1 MPYKICP
8 RGIQYNICFRIVF
21 EKILARSEKTI
32 VFQVQIFF
40 TLKNTQYHK
49 DTIHARSTFQIMNAL
64 CSISE
69 PQTVCVFN

>member
-21 EKILARSEKTI
+21 EKILAQSEKTI

-40 TLKNTQYHK
+40 TLKNTQYRRKVH
-49 DTIHARSTFQIMNAL
+49 HSRAVYVSNYECAVLYF
-64 CSISE
+64 
-69 PQTVCVFN
+69 